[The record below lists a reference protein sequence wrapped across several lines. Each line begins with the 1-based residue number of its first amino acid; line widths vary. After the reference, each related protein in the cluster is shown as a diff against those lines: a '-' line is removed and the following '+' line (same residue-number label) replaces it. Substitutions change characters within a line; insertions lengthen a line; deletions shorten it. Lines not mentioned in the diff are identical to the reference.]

1 MTLKGKKCC
10 MWTGV
15 ALFAVFGIT
24 FLVLAIALTPISDSV
39 VKSQVN
45 AQVFLTDSNVGN
57 WGEIPGKYDLFIA
70 RNISLFNFQNPN
82 EAFLDNA

>member
-15 ALFAVFGIT
+15 ALFIIFGIGV
-24 FLVLAIALTPISDSV
+24 LVLACALTPISDSV

-57 WGEIPGKYDLFIA
+57 WGEVPGKYDLFIA

-82 EAFLDNA
+82 EAFLTGA